1 MTNEELEK
9 ELEETKKELAE
20 TQKALLTLAGMVGR
34 TRAVLRKI
42 HNVID
47 DLDISYIKGEL
58 TEEEYIK
65 KYKEQNSLANAFNML
80 FNMPTTDDKKEEDNN
95 DK

>member
-9 ELEETKKELAE
+9 ELEETKKGLAE
-20 TQKALLTLAGMVGR
+20 TQKVILELTGMVAR
-34 TRAVLRKI
+34 TWVVLRKVP
-42 HNVID
+42 NVID

-65 KYKEQNSLANAFNML
+65 KYKEQNTSSNAFMSL
-80 FNMPTTDDKKEEDNN
+80 FSSIQTTN
-95 DK
+95 DKEKENE

>member
-1 MTNEELEK
+1 MTLEEMEK

-20 TQKALLTLAGMVGR
+20 TQKALLTLAG
-34 TRAVLRKI
+34 
-42 HNVID
+42 NVID

-65 KYKEQNSLANAFNML
+65 KYKEQNSLSNAFMSL
-80 FNMPTTDDKKEEDNN
+80 FSSIPTTDDKEKGNENI
-95 DK
+95 

>member
-65 KYKEQNSLANAFNML
+65 KYKEQNSLSNVFMSL
-80 FNMPTTDDKKEEDNN
+80 FNSIPTTDDKEKE
-95 DK
+95 

>member
-1 MTNEELEK
+1 MTLEEMEK

-65 KYKEQNSLANAFNML
+65 KYKEQNSLSNVFMSL
-80 FNMPTTDDKKEEDNN
+80 FNSIPTTDDKEKE
-95 DK
+95 

>member
-1 MTNEELEK
+1 MTLEEMEK

-20 TQKALLTLAGMVGR
+20 TQEVILTLTGMLGR
-34 TRAVLRKI
+34 TWSVLRKFP
-42 HNVID
+42 NGID

-65 KYKEQNSLANAFNML
+65 KYKEQNSLSNAFMSL
-80 FNMPTTDDKKEEDNN
+80 FGSIPTTN
-95 DK
+95 DKEKE

>member
-1 MTNEELEK
+1 MTLEELEK

-34 TRAVLRKI
+34 TRAVLRKV

-65 KYKEQNSLANAFNML
+65 KYKEQNSLSNVFMSL
-80 FNMPTTDDKKEEDNN
+80 FNSIPTTDDKEKE
-95 DK
+95 

>member
-1 MTNEELEK
+1 MTLEELEK
-9 ELEETKKELAE
+9 ELEETKQKLAE

-34 TRAVLRKI
+34 TRAVLRKV

-47 DLDISYIKGEL
+47 DLDILYIKGEL

-65 KYKEQNSLANAFNML
+65 KYKEQNSLSNAFMSL
-80 FNMPTTDDKKEEDNN
+80 FGSIPTTN
-95 DK
+95 DKEKE

>member
-9 ELEETKKELAE
+9 ELEETKQALAE

-34 TRAVLRKI
+34 TRAVLRKV

-65 KYKEQNSLANAFNML
+65 KYKEQNSLSNVFMSL
-80 FNMPTTDDKKEEDNN
+80 FNSIPTTDDKEKE
-95 DK
+95 

>member
-1 MTNEELEK
+1 MTLEEMEK

-65 KYKEQNSLANAFNML
+65 KYKEQNSLSNAFMSL
-80 FNMPTTDDKKEEDNN
+80 FNSIPTTDDKEKE
-95 DK
+95 